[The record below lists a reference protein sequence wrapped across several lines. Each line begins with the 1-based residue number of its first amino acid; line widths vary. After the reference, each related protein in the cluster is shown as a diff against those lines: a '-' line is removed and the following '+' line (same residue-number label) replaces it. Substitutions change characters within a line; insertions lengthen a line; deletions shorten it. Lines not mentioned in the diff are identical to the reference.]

1 MSKMSKTIA
10 VLGVVAALGVTAL
23 PLSTYAAPAD
33 VSKNAQ
39 VKTTVQESLELTLKS
54 NNDADN
60 ESTDALQVVN
70 LGTVDSTKIAE
81 GTLTSTVVTNNA
93 TGYTLTIADADA
105 DTNLV
110 SDTDNIPT
118 GKPVIGESHWG
129 YKVFDITVAD
139 GATQTGAA
147 VTDYTAMPATGAA
160 TTIVNSDKSTITK
173 TGDTATIGFGV
184 SVSNDQHPGT
194 YVDTVV
200 VTAAAN
206 PAA

>member
-1 MSKMSKTIA
+1 MSKLTQSIA
-10 VLGVVAALGVTAL
+10 ILGVVAGLGVAAL

-33 VSKNAQ
+33 VAKNAQ
-39 VKTTVQESLELTLKS
+39 VKTTIEESLELTLKS

-60 ESTDALQVVN
+60 ESTEALQVVN

-93 TGYTLTIADADA
+93 KGYTLTIADADA

-110 SDTDNIPT
+110 SGTDNIPT
-118 GKPVIGESHWG
+118 GAPVVGESHWG
-129 YKVFDITVAD
+129 YKVSGINVAAD
-139 GATQTGAA
+139 ATQSGIEVA
-147 VTDYTAMPATGAA
+147 DYTAMPATGDA
-160 TTIVNSDKSTITK
+160 TTIVNSNKSTISK

-184 SVSNDQHPGT
+184 SVSNDQHPGI

-200 VTAAAN
+200 ITAAVN